1 MKGERLQGFFG
12 PVFLLMPLALFSL
25 RRRAGRRL
33 LLAGAVFAL
42 PWLLNIGSRF
52 LIPALAPLT
61 LALALAVE
69 RPTWFLPAVMV
80 LHGVLSWYA
89 PPVRYFDRYAPRLD
103 AVPLRAALRIEAEDA
118 YLARSNTGY
127 LIDRMIERQVPSGN
141 RVFSF
146 EPIPEAWTTRE
157 IVAAQNGA
165 ENEVTADIL
174 RTALISSACPIQTLD
189 FRFSPTLITACARD
203 PDSPVAWR
211 DVECLGASITGRRK
225 AAGRRRKVAS
235 ECESE
240 SLGRPACV

>member
-12 PVFLLMPLALFSL
+12 PVFLLMPLALLSL
-25 RRRAGRRL
+25 RRPAGRRL

-42 PWLLNIGSRF
+42 PWFLNIGSRF

-89 PPVRYFDRYAPRLD
+89 SPVRYFDLYAPRLD

-118 YLARSNTGY
+118 YLARRNTGY
-127 LIDRMIERQVPSGN
+127 LIDRMIERQVPPGN

-174 RTALISSACPIQTLD
+174 RTALISSACPIQTFD
-189 FRFSPTLITACARD
+189 FRFSPTRLRRVRAH
-203 PDSPVAWR
+203 PDGPAPGR
-211 DVECLGASITGRRK
+211 DVERFGASITGRRK
-225 AAGRRRKVAS
+225 AAGRGRKVAP
-235 ECESE
+235 ELEPE